1 MCIQGVYLCC
11 EHRIKIGHTDMDS
24 DTLYLA
30 LRVVMAVSRVCWGLV
45 PGSTARCPL
54 NAVFR
59 TSNLQG

>member
-1 MCIQGVYLCC
+1 MCIQGLYLCC

-45 PGSTARCPL
+45 PGSTAR
-54 NAVFR
+54 
-59 TSNLQG
+59 